1 MEQMDNIKTIRDLKI
16 PQFTLMASPEQ
27 DEIIRQREE
36 KIEQKR
42 AVELLAKKKQEYENS
57 GVPKRYWNESFET
70 WKARNAD
77 DEKRLQAI
85 IEYSQKENNDSVL
98 LLLGPKGV
106 GKTHLGSSII
116 RETGGAFISIE
127 DMIFKFE
134 CSTDYHAEINRE
146 DLMNFYSTTSMLVI
160 DEMGR
165 SMQQS
170 KEDSLLNYIL
180 RRRYENMLP
189 TVLISNLKKEDLL
202 KKLGDAVVDRLKETC
217 QCVEFVGESYR
228 PEKRK
233 IA

>member
-1 MEQMDNIKTIRDLKI
+1 MEKDNIKTIRDFII
-16 PQFTLMASPEQ
+16 PQFTLLTSPEQ
-27 DEIIRQREE
+27 DEIIRQREQEAEREHE
-36 KIEQKR
+36 K
-42 AVELLAKKKQEYENS
+42 ELKAKKKLEFEHS

-77 DEKRLQAI
+77 DEKRLQVV
-85 IEYSQKENNDSVL
+85 IEYSHKENNDSVL

-106 GKTHLGSSII
+106 GKTHLGASII
-116 RETGGAFISIE
+116 REAGGTFISVE
-127 DMIFKFE
+127 EMIFKYE
-134 CSTDYHAEINRE
+134 CSMDFHSETNRVN
-146 DLMNFYSTTSMLVI
+146 LMNFYSTTPMLVI
-160 DEMGR
+160 DEIGR
-165 SMQQS
+165 SMQQA
-170 KEDSLLNYIL
+170 KEDAILNYVL

>member
-1 MEQMDNIKTIRDLKI
+1 MEKDNIETIRDFMI
-16 PQFTLMASPEQ
+16 PQFTLLASPEQ
-27 DEIIRQREE
+27 DEIIRQREQEAEREHE
-36 KIEQKR
+36 K
-42 AVELLAKKKQEYENS
+42 ELQAKKKLEFEHS

-77 DEKRLQAI
+77 DEKRLQVV
-85 IEYSQKENNDSVL
+85 IEYSHKENNDSVL

-116 RETGGAFISIE
+116 RDTGGTFISIE
-127 DMIFKFE
+127 EMIF
-134 CSTDYHAEINRE
+134 TDYHAKINRV
-146 DLMNFYSTTSMLVI
+146 DLMNFYSTTPMLVI
-160 DEMGR
+160 DEIGR
-165 SMQQS
+165 SMQQA
-170 KEDSLLNYIL
+170 KEDSILNYVL

-189 TVLISNLKKEDLL
+189 TVMISNLQKTDLM

>member
-1 MEQMDNIKTIRDLKI
+1 MEKDNIKTIRDFII
-16 PQFTLMASPEQ
+16 PQFTLLASPEQ
-27 DEIIRQREE
+27 DEIIRQREQEAEREHE
-36 KIEQKR
+36 K
-42 AVELLAKKKQEYENS
+42 ELQAKKKLEFEHS
-57 GVPKRYWNESFET
+57 GVPTRYWNESFET

-77 DEKRLQAI
+77 DEKRLQAV
-85 IEYSQKENNDSVL
+85 IEYSHKENNDSVL

-116 RETGGAFISIE
+116 RDAGGTFISVE
-127 DMIFKFE
+127 EMIFKYE
-134 CSTDYHAEINRE
+134 CSMDFHSETNRVN
-146 DLMNFYSTTSMLVI
+146 LMNFYSTTPMLVI
-160 DEMGR
+160 DEIGR
-165 SMQQS
+165 SMQQA
-170 KEDSLLNYIL
+170 KEDAILNYVL

-189 TVLISNLKKEDLL
+189 TVLISNLQKTDLM

>member
-1 MEQMDNIKTIRDLKI
+1 ML
-16 PQFTLMASPEQ
+16 ASPEQ
-27 DEIIRQREE
+27 DEIIRQREQEAEREHE
-36 KIEQKR
+36 K
-42 AVELLAKKKQEYENS
+42 ELQAKKKLEFEHS

-77 DEKRLQAI
+77 DEKRLQAV
-85 IEYSQKENNDSVL
+85 IEYSHKENNDSVL

-116 RETGGAFISIE
+116 RDAGGTFISVE
-127 DMIFKFE
+127 EMIFKYE
-134 CSTDYHAEINRE
+134 CSMDFHSETNRVN
-146 DLMNFYSTTSMLVI
+146 LMNFYSTTPMLVI
-160 DEMGR
+160 DEIGR
-165 SMQQS
+165 SMQQA
-170 KEDSLLNYIL
+170 KEDAILNYVL

-189 TVLISNLKKEDLL
+189 TVLISNLQKTDLM

>member
-1 MEQMDNIKTIRDLKI
+1 MEKDNIKTIRDFII
-16 PQFTLMASPEQ
+16 PQFTLLASPEQ
-27 DEIIRQREE
+27 DEIVRQREAE
-36 KIEQKR
+36 AEREREAQI
-42 AVELLAKKKQEYENS
+42 LARKKQAFENS

-70 WKARNAD
+70 WKVRNTD

-85 IEYSQKENNDSVL
+85 IEYSHKENNDSVL
-98 LLLGPKGV
+98 LMLGPKGV

-116 RETGGAFISIE
+116 RDAGGTFISIE
-127 DMIFKFE
+127 EMIFQYE
-134 CSTDYHAEINRE
+134 CSSDYHAKINRV
-146 DLMNFYSTTSMLVI
+146 DLMNFYSTTPMLVI
-160 DEMGR
+160 DEIGR
-165 SMQQS
+165 SMQQAR
-170 KEDSLLNYIL
+170 EDSLLNYIL

-189 TVLISNLKKEDLL
+189 TVLISNLQKTDLM

>member
-1 MEQMDNIKTIRDLKI
+1 MENIKTMNDFII
-16 PQFTLMASPEQ
+16 PQFTLISTPEQ
-27 DEIIRQREE
+27 EEIIRQREAE
-36 KIEQKR
+36 AERQR
-42 AVELLAKKKQEYENS
+42 ELELLARKKQEFENS

-77 DEKRLQAI
+77 DEKRLQAV
-85 IEYSQKENNDSVL
+85 IEYSHKENNDSVL

-116 RETGGAFISIE
+116 RDAGGTFISIE
-127 DMIFKFE
+127 EMIFQYE
-134 CSTDYHAEINRE
+134 GSSDYHAKINRV
-146 DLMNFYSTTSMLVI
+146 DLMNFYSTTPMLVI
-160 DEMGR
+160 DEIGR
-165 SMQQS
+165 SMQQA
-170 KEDSLLNYIL
+170 KEDSILNYVL

-189 TVLISNLKKEDLL
+189 TVLISNLQKTDLM

-233 IA
+233 II

>member
-1 MEQMDNIKTIRDLKI
+1 MEKDNIKTIRDFMI
-16 PQFTLMASPEQ
+16 PQFTLISTPEQ
-27 DEIIRQREE
+27 EEIVRQREAE
-36 KIEQKR
+36 AERQR
-42 AVELLAKKKQEYENS
+42 ELELLARKKQEFENS

-77 DEKRLQAI
+77 DEKRLQAV
-85 IEYSQKENNDSVL
+85 IEYSHKENNDSVL
-98 LLLGPKGV
+98 LMFGPKGV

-116 RETGGAFISIE
+116 RDAGGTFISIE
-127 DMIFKFE
+127 EMIFQYE
-134 CSTDYHAEINRE
+134 CSSDYHAKINRV
-146 DLMNFYSTTSMLVI
+146 DLINFYSTTPMLVI
-160 DEMGR
+160 DEIGR
-165 SMQQS
+165 SMQQAR
-170 KEDSLLNYIL
+170 EDSLLNYIL

-189 TVLISNLKKEDLL
+189 TVLISNLLKTDLM